1 MDSGWRY
8 RVASVTGVVLLTAIA
23 VALVNNATF
32 QTIATTVPLLSRLPT
47 DPPTGSEFTFE
58 LLVTAVVV
66 TSVFLPLYKPR
77 PRRILDAVA
86 LAQKRVLVAVLVL
99 ATIGYF
105 DYTYRLPRLTVVLVT
120 PLLLVALPAWFV
132 WIRERPSSDGER
144 TIIVGDDVD
153 IINEIAGEV
162 EGTLLGYLC
171 PTTVVTPQDHV
182 PPAIADGGVQ
192 PNGFDRLG
200 GLSRI
205 EDVLVEFDIDT
216 VVLAFEH
223 ADRAE
228 FFGALD
234 ACYEHGVNARVHREH
249 TDSVLTAN
257 TSAGTLVDVKI
268 EPWDIQD
275 YILKRAFDIVFAT
288 AGLVI
293 LSPIIIGIATAIKID
308 DGGSILYRQD
318 RTAVFGE
325 TFPIYKFRSMVEN
338 AEDETGATISDEDA
352 GGIDPRVT
360 SVGRI
365 LRQTHLDEI
374 PQLWSILR
382 GDMSVVGPRPERPE
396 LDSDI
401 QTGVVDWQKRWFVK
415 PGLTGPAQVNDV
427 TGKEPGEKLR
437 YDLEYVRKQSFSY
450 DMKLVARQIWSVL
463 IDIIFS
469 LKNQLV

>member
-1 MDSGWRY
+1 V
-8 RVASVTGVVLLTAIA
+8 VA
-23 VALVNNATF
+23 
-32 QTIATTVPLLSRLPT
+32 
-47 DPPTGSEFTFE
+47 
-58 LLVTAVVV
+58 
-66 TSVFLPLYKPR
+66 
-77 PRRILDAVA
+77 
-86 LAQKRVLVAVLVL
+86 
-99 ATIGYF
+99 
-105 DYTYRLPRLTVVLVT
+105 
-120 PLLLVALPAWFV
+120 
-132 WIRERPSSDGER
+132 
-144 TIIVGDDVD
+144 
-153 IINEIAGEV
+153 
-162 EGTLLGYLC
+162 
-171 PTTVVTPQDHV
+171 PQDHV

-205 EDVLVEFDIDT
+205 EDVLVEYDIDT

-234 ACYEHGVNARVHREH
+234 ACYEHGVNAKVHREH

-257 TSAGTLVDVKI
+257 TSAGTLVNVEI

-275 YILKRAFDIVFAT
+275 YILKRAFDIVFAVV
-288 AGLVI
+288 GLVI
-293 LSPIIIGIATAIKID
+293 LSPIIISVTIAIKID

-338 AEDETGATISDEDA
+338 AENETGAKISDEDA

-382 GDMSVVGPRPERPE
+382 GEMSVVGPRPERPE

-401 QTGVVDWQKRWFVK
+401 QSGVVDWQKRWFVK

-437 YDLEYVRKQSFSY
+437 YDLEYVRDQSFSY

-463 IDIIFS
+463 LDVIFS
-469 LKNQLV
+469 LRGR

>member
-8 RVASVTGVVLLTAIA
+8 RVASVAGVVVLTAVA
-23 VALVNNATF
+23 VALVNNATI
-32 QTIATTVPLLSRLPT
+32 QSIATTIPILSRLPT
-47 DPPTGSEFTFE
+47 DPPTGPEFTIE
-58 LLVTAVVV
+58 LLVTIAVVV
-66 TSVFLPLYKPR
+66 SVFLPLYKPR
-77 PRRILDAVA
+77 PRRILDAIA
-86 LAQKRVLVAVLVL
+86 LAQKRVLVAALVL

-105 DYTYRLPRLTVVLVT
+105 DYSYKLPRLTVVLVT

-132 WIRERPSSDGER
+132 WIRKRPSSNGER
-144 TIIVGDDVD
+144 TIVVGDNLRVID
-153 IINEIAGEV
+153 EV
-162 EGTLLGYLC
+162 ASVVNGTLLRYLC
-171 PTTVVTPQDHV
+171 PTSVITTIEQTE
-182 PPAIADGGVQ
+182 AIADGGTN
-192 PNGFDRLG
+192 PSGLERLG

-205 EDVLVEFDIDT
+205 EDVLVEYDIDT

-234 ACYEHGVNARVHREH
+234 ACYEYGVNAKVHRDH
-249 TDSVLTAN
+249 ADSVLTA
-257 TSAGTLVDVKI
+257 SGGVGTLVDVEI

-275 YILKRAFDIVFAT
+275 YILKRAFDIAFAS
-288 AGLVI
+288 AGLI
-293 LSPIIIGIATAIKID
+293 ALSPVIVGIVVAIKLE

-325 TFPIYKFRSMVEN
+325 TFSIYKFRSMIEN
-338 AEDETGATISDEDA
+338 AEDETGAKISDEDA
-352 GGIDPRVT
+352 GGVDPRVT
-360 SVGRI
+360 AVGRV

-382 GDMSVVGPRPERPE
+382 GDMSVVGPRPERPV

-415 PGLTGPAQVNDV
+415 PGLTGPAQVNHV

-437 YDLEYVRKQSFSY
+437 YDIEYVRDQSFSY
-450 DMKLVARQIWSVL
+450 NMKLVSRQVWSVI
-463 IDIIFS
+463 IDIIMVHR
-469 LKNQLV
+469 NH